1 MSAQRSLRIDCEKL
15 RRKIRALGGTV
26 NGQMVRKYIKRR
38 ATSLQPGKGCSKPR
52 SVVLQKPPE
61 GVGRRDPGDPG
72 DPRGAEERT
81 GGKTGAGQSL
91 TVRRG

>member
-26 NGQMVRKYIKRR
+26 NGQTVRKYIKRR

-61 GVGRRDPGDPG
+61 GVGRRDPGDP
-72 DPRGAEERT
+72 RGAEERT

-91 TVRRG
+91 TVRRR